1 MPRQERKKTKYPG
14 VYYVMGTDPK
24 GQPEEIYY
32 VVYRRGGKLVE
43 EKAGRKGKD
52 KMNAFKAH
60 GIRNR
65 RIQGEPSNK
74 ERREAEKAAKAAE
87 AGRWTIE
94 KLWDSYREHRP
105 DVKGSAT
112 DKSNFENY
120 IKPAF
125 GSKEPRGLVALDIDR
140 VRVSLAKKKSPGT
153 VKNVLE
159 LLRRIVN
166 FGAKRNLCPPPPFK
180 ITLPRVNN
188 IRTEDLSE
196 KQLRRLLTVLRGE
209 HTLKTDEGEKPFIP
223 DPDARDIMLMA
234 LYTGMRRGELFRL
247 KWEDVDTRR
256 GFITIRG
263 PKGGT
268 DQTIPLP
275 DAARAV
281 LDARPRE
288 ESEEGEE
295 IPYVFPGRKG
305 RQRADIKKAL
315 AGIRKAA
322 KLPEGFRPLHG
333 LRHVYASMLA
343 SSGAVDLFTLQKL
356 LTHKGPSMTMR
367 YAHLRD
373 ETLKKAANLQ
383 GDLIAEAGRTK

>member
-1 MPRQERKKTKYPG
+1 MS
-14 VYYVMGTDPK
+14 
-24 GQPEEIYY
+24 
-32 VVYRRGGKLVE
+32 
-43 EKAGRKGKD
+43 
-52 KMNAFKAH
+52 
-60 GIRNR
+60 NR
-65 RIQGEPSNK
+65 
-74 ERREAEKAAKAAE
+74 ERREVRRAGKRAE
-87 AGRWTIE
+87 ATKWTIGR
-94 KLWDSYREHRP
+94 LWKHYKANKSL
-105 DVKGSAT
+105 KGIAQDESRY
-112 DKSNFENY
+112 NNY
-120 IKPAF
+120 IKPLFAD
-125 GSKEPRGLVALDIDR
+125 KEPADILPLDIDR
-140 VRVSLAKKKSPGT
+140 LRRKKLKDKSPQT
-153 VKNVLE
+153 IKLTLA
-159 LLRRIVN
+159 LLKRIVN
-166 FGAKRNLCPPPPFK
+166 FGAKRQLCAPLPFS
-180 ITLPRVNN
+180 IEMPSVNN
-188 IRTEDLSE
+188 IKTEDLTQE
-196 KQLRRLLTVLRGE
+196 QLRSLL
-209 HTLKTDEGEKPFIP
+209 
-223 DPDARDIMLMA
+223 DAIEADGDKQVANLMKMA
-234 LYTGMRRGELFRL
+234 LFTGMRRGELFRL

-305 RQRADIKKAL
+305 RQRTDIKKAL